1 MIVTDEAGRRPA
13 RLKISSV
20 AVGKIA
26 RAALTAEGIAK
37 GELSVLVTRDE
48 KIRVLNRQF
57 RGMDTPTNVLS
68 FPQDDP
74 RAGKLIGDIAISLDY
89 VDRQGEETGAG
100 FRYTFAFY
108 LVHGVLHLLGYDHHK
123 PADAR
128 RMYKRTREILELA
141 GEA

>member
-1 MIVTDEAGRRPA
+1 MIVTDEAGRRA
-13 RLKISSV
+13 AHLKISSV

-26 RAALTAEGIAK
+26 RAALTAEGITK
-37 GELSVLVTRDE
+37 GELSVLLTRDE
-48 KIRVLNRQF
+48 KIRVLNRKF

-74 RAGKLIGDIAISLDY
+74 RAGKLIGDSAISLDY